1 LFQPDLALVIGQ
13 GGLIGKSVGTK
24 LRNLLAVF
32 DCPRGINWNSQ
43 TSALTDLENVILDF
57 FREVDGR
64 SWAIFWCAGKG
75 SFNSTAIQMSNE
87 LELFSRF
94 LDKVA
99 GQENRNGRV
108 VFVSSAGGVYGSKC
122 DGLIDGS
129 TPTAPN
135 SDYGMS
141 KLQQEETLRLFSIR
155 THIKSVICRLST
167 VYGSGQDMHKSQGLI
182 THLCLSS
189 MLRRHANIF
198 VSLSTSRNYVFNQDA
213 GRLIIEAGLQSDA
226 QFVGQDVSVHRI
238 SAPQSH
244 SIAEVVSAVEI
255 VYKRKI
261 MAANRIDYRS
271 VNYAPRF
278 DISCSVVNT
287 EMDNVYTPLLIGIHD
302 VKQDLLMQLQA
313 GKLQHLI

>member
-13 GGLIGKSVGTK
+13 GGLVGKSVGTE

-32 DCPRGINWNSQ
+32 DCPRRINWNSQ

-57 FREVDGR
+57 FREVDGG

-75 SFNSTAIQMSNE
+75 SFNSTAVQMSNE
-87 LELFSRF
+87 LELFTRL

-99 GQENRNGRV
+99 NQENRNGRV
-108 VFVSSAGGVYGSKC
+108 IFVSSAGGIYGSKC

-141 KLQQEETLRLFSIR
+141 KLQQEETLRLFSTR
-155 THIKSVICRLST
+155 TLIKSVICRLST

-244 SIAEVVSAVEI
+244 SIAEVVNAVEI

>member
-1 LFQPDLALVIGQ
+1 MFQPDLALVIGQ
-13 GGLIGKSVGTK
+13 GGLVGKSVGTE

-32 DCPRGINWNSQ
+32 DCPRKINWNSQ
-43 TSALTDLENVILDF
+43 ASALMDLENVILDF
-57 FREVDGR
+57 FREVDGE

-75 SFNSTAIQMSNE
+75 SFNSTSVQMSNE
-87 LELFSRF
+87 LELFTQL

-99 GQENRNGRV
+99 SQENRNGRV

-141 KLQQEETLRLFSIR
+141 KLQQEETLRLFSTR

-213 GRLIIEAGLQSDA
+213 GRLIIESGLQSDA

-244 SIAEVVSAVEI
+244 SIAEVVNAVEI

-261 MAANRIDYRS
+261 MTANRIDYRS

>member
-1 LFQPDLALVIGQ
+1 MFQPDLALVIGQ

-32 DCPRGINWNSQ
+32 DCPRRINWNSQ

-99 GQENRNGRV
+99 SQENRNGRI

-244 SIAEVVSAVEI
+244 SIAEVVNAVEI

-261 MAANRIDYRS
+261 MTANRIDYRS

>member
-13 GGLIGKSVGTK
+13 GGLVGKSVGTE

-32 DCPRGINWNSQ
+32 DCPRKINWNSQ
-43 TSALTDLENVILDF
+43 ASALMDLENVILDF
-57 FREVDGR
+57 FREVDGE

-75 SFNSTAIQMSNE
+75 SFNSTSVQMSNE
-87 LELFSRF
+87 LELFTQL

-99 GQENRNGRV
+99 SQENRNGRV

-135 SDYGMS
+135 SEYGIS
-141 KLQQEETLRLFSIR
+141 KLQQEETLRLFSTR

-189 MLRRHANIF
+189 MLRRHADIF

-213 GRLIIEAGLQSDA
+213 GRLIIESGLQSDA

-244 SIAEVVSAVEI
+244 SIAEVVNAVEI

-261 MAANRIDYRS
+261 MTANRIDYRS

>member
-189 MLRRHANIF
+189 MLRRHADIF

-213 GRLIIEAGLQSDA
+213 GRLIIESGLQSDA

-244 SIAEVVSAVEI
+244 SIAEVVNAVEI

-261 MAANRIDYRS
+261 MTANRIDYRS

>member
-1 LFQPDLALVIGQ
+1 MFQPDLALVIGQ
-13 GGLIGKSVGTK
+13 GGLVGKSVGTE

-32 DCPRGINWNSQ
+32 DCPRRINWNSQ

-57 FREVDGR
+57 FREVDGG

-75 SFNSTAIQMSNE
+75 SFNSTAVQMSNE
-87 LELFSRF
+87 LELFTRL

-99 GQENRNGRV
+99 NQENRNGRV
-108 VFVSSAGGVYGSKC
+108 IFVSSAGGIYGSKC

-141 KLQQEETLRLFSIR
+141 KLQQEETLRLFSTR
-155 THIKSVICRLST
+155 SHIKSVICRLST

-226 QFVGQDVSVHRI
+226 QFVGQVVSVHRI

-244 SIAEVVSAVEI
+244 SIAEVVNAVEI

>member
-13 GGLIGKSVGTK
+13 GGLVGKSVGTE

-32 DCPRGINWNSQ
+32 DCPRRINWNSQ

-57 FREVDGR
+57 FREVDGG

-75 SFNSTAIQMSNE
+75 SFNSTAVQMSNE
-87 LELFSRF
+87 LELFTRL

-99 GQENRNGRV
+99 NQENRNGRV
-108 VFVSSAGGVYGSKC
+108 IFVSSAGGIYGSKC

-244 SIAEVVSAVEI
+244 SIAEVVNAVEI

-261 MAANRIDYRS
+261 MTANRIDYRS

-287 EMDNVYTPLLIGIHD
+287 EIDNVYTPLLIGIHD

>member
-244 SIAEVVSAVEI
+244 SIAEVVNAVEI

>member
-13 GGLIGKSVGTK
+13 GGLVGKSVGTE

-32 DCPRGINWNSQ
+32 DCPRRINWNSQ

-57 FREVDGR
+57 FREVDGG

-75 SFNSTAIQMSNE
+75 SFNSTAVQMSNE
-87 LELFSRF
+87 LELFTRL

-99 GQENRNGRV
+99 SQENRNGRV
-108 VFVSSAGGVYGSKC
+108 VFVSSAGGIYGSKC

-141 KLQQEETLRLFSIR
+141 KLQQEETLRLFSTR
-155 THIKSVICRLST
+155 TLIKSVICRLST

-244 SIAEVVSAVEI
+244 SIAEVVNAVEI

>member
-189 MLRRHANIF
+189 MLRRHADIF

-213 GRLIIEAGLQSDA
+213 GRLIIGAGLQSDA

-244 SIAEVVSAVEI
+244 SIAEVVNAVEI

-261 MAANRIDYRS
+261 MTANRIDYRS

>member
-32 DCPRGINWNSQ
+32 DCPRRINWNSQ

-99 GQENRNGRV
+99 SQENRNGRI

-244 SIAEVVSAVEI
+244 SIAEVVNAVEI

-261 MAANRIDYRS
+261 MTANRIDYRS

-287 EMDNVYTPLLIGIHD
+287 EIDNVYTPLLIGIHD

-313 GKLQHLI
+313 GKLRHLI

>member
-1 LFQPDLALVIGQ
+1 MFQPDLALVIGQ

-32 DCPRGINWNSQ
+32 DCPRRINWNSQ

-99 GQENRNGRV
+99 SQENRNGRI

-244 SIAEVVSAVEI
+244 SIAEVVNAVEI

-261 MAANRIDYRS
+261 MTANRIDYRS

-287 EMDNVYTPLLIGIHD
+287 EIDNVYTPLLIGIHD

-313 GKLQHLI
+313 GKLRHLI

>member
-1 LFQPDLALVIGQ
+1 MFQPDLALVIGQ
-13 GGLIGKSVGTK
+13 GGLVGKSVGTE

-32 DCPRGINWNSQ
+32 DCPRRINWNSQ

-57 FREVDGR
+57 FREVDGG

-75 SFNSTAIQMSNE
+75 SFNSTAVQMSNE
-87 LELFSRF
+87 LELFTRL

-99 GQENRNGRV
+99 SQENRNGRV
-108 VFVSSAGGVYGSKC
+108 VFVSSAGGIYGSKC

-141 KLQQEETLRLFSIR
+141 KLQQEETLRLFSTR
-155 THIKSVICRLST
+155 TLIKSVICRLST

-244 SIAEVVSAVEI
+244 SIAEVVNAVEI

>member
-1 LFQPDLALVIGQ
+1 
-13 GGLIGKSVGTK
+13 
-24 LRNLLAVF
+24 
-32 DCPRGINWNSQ
+32 
-43 TSALTDLENVILDF
+43 
-57 FREVDGR
+57 
-64 SWAIFWCAGKG
+64 
-75 SFNSTAIQMSNE
+75 MSNE

-135 SDYGMS
+135 SDYGLS

-244 SIAEVVSAVEI
+244 SIAEVVNAVEI

-261 MAANRIDYRS
+261 MTANRIDYRS

-287 EMDNVYTPLLIGIHD
+287 EIDNVYTPLLIGIHD

-313 GKLQHLI
+313 GKLRHLI

>member
-141 KLQQEETLRLFSIR
+141 KLQQEETLRLFSTR

-189 MLRRHANIF
+189 MLRRHADIF

-213 GRLIIEAGLQSDA
+213 GRLIIESGLQSDA

-244 SIAEVVSAVEI
+244 SIAEVVNAVEI

-261 MAANRIDYRS
+261 MTANRIDYRS

>member
-1 LFQPDLALVIGQ
+1 MFQPDLALVIGQ

-32 DCPRGINWNSQ
+32 DSPRRINWNSQ
-43 TSALTDLENVILDF
+43 TSALTDIENVILDF

-99 GQENRNGRV
+99 SQENRNGRI

-244 SIAEVVSAVEI
+244 SIAEVVNAVEI

-261 MAANRIDYRS
+261 MTANRIDYRS

-287 EMDNVYTPLLIGIHD
+287 EIDNVYTPLLIGIHD

-313 GKLQHLI
+313 GKLRHLI

>member
-1 LFQPDLALVIGQ
+1 MFQPDLALVIGQ
-13 GGLIGKSVGTK
+13 GGLVGKSVACE
-24 LRNLLAVF
+24 LRNSISVF
-32 DCPRGINWNSQ
+32 DSPRRINWNSQ
-43 TSALTDLENVILDF
+43 TSALTDIENVIHDF
-57 FREVDGR
+57 FRAVDGG

-75 SFNSTAIQMSNE
+75 SFNSTALQMAYE
-87 LELFSRF
+87 TELFSRL
-94 LDKVA
+94 LDNVA
-99 GQENRNGRV
+99 SHKSRNGRV
-108 VFVSSAGGVYGSKC
+108 VFVSSAGGVYGSKSH
-122 DGLIDGS
+122 GLIDGS

-135 SDYGMS
+135 SDYGMA
-141 KLQQEETLRLFSIR
+141 KLQQEENLRLFSTR

-189 MLRRHANIF
+189 MLRRHADIF

-213 GRLIIEAGLQSDA
+213 GRLIIESGLQSDA

-244 SIAEVVSAVEI
+244 SIAEVVNAVEI

-261 MAANRIDYRS
+261 MTANRIDYRS

>member
-13 GGLIGKSVGTK
+13 GGLVGKSVGTE

-32 DCPRGINWNSQ
+32 DCPRRINWNSQ

-57 FREVDGR
+57 FREVDGG

-75 SFNSTAIQMSNE
+75 SFNSTAVQMSNE
-87 LELFSRF
+87 LELFTRL

-99 GQENRNGRV
+99 SQENRNGRV
-108 VFVSSAGGVYGSKC
+108 VFVSSAGGIYGSKC

-141 KLQQEETLRLFSIR
+141 KLQQEETLRLFSTR
-155 THIKSVICRLST
+155 TLIKSVICRLST

-244 SIAEVVSAVEI
+244 SIAEVVNAVEI

-261 MAANRIDYRS
+261 MTANRIDYRS
-271 VNYAPRF
+271 INYAPRF
-278 DISCSVVNT
+278 DISCSIVNT
-287 EMDNVYTPLLIGIHD
+287 EMDNVYTPLLVGIND
-302 VKQDLLMQLQA
+302 VRQDLLMQLQA

>member
-13 GGLIGKSVGTK
+13 GGLVGKSVGTE

-32 DCPRGINWNSQ
+32 DCPRRINWNSQ

-57 FREVDGR
+57 FREVDGG

-75 SFNSTAIQMSNE
+75 SFNSTAVQMSNE
-87 LELFSRF
+87 LELFTRL

-99 GQENRNGRV
+99 NQENRNGRV
-108 VFVSSAGGVYGSKC
+108 IFVSSAGGIYGSKC

-141 KLQQEETLRLFSIR
+141 KLQQEETLRLFSTR
-155 THIKSVICRLST
+155 SHIKSVICRLST

-226 QFVGQDVSVHRI
+226 QFVGQVVSVHRI

-244 SIAEVVSAVEI
+244 SIAEVVNAVEI

-261 MAANRIDYRS
+261 MTANRIDFRS
-271 VNYAPRF
+271 VNYSPRF

>member
-13 GGLIGKSVGTK
+13 GGLVGKSVVSE
-24 LRNLLAVF
+24 LRNSIVVF
-32 DCPRGINWNSQ
+32 DSPRRINWNDQ
-43 TSALTDLENVILDF
+43 TSALTDLKNVVKDF
-57 FREVDGR
+57 FREVGER

-75 SFNSTAIQMSNE
+75 AFNSTALQMANE
-87 LELFSRF
+87 TELFSRL
-94 LDKVA
+94 LDNVA
-99 GQENRNGRV
+99 SHNSRNGRV
-108 VFVSSAGGVYGSKC
+108 VFVSSAGGIYGSKSH
-122 DGLIDGS
+122 GLIDGS

-141 KLQQEETLRLFSIR
+141 KLQQEESLQSFSSQ

-189 MLRRHANIF
+189 MLRRPANIF

-213 GRLIIEAGLQSDA
+213 GRLIIEAGLQSEA
-226 QFVGQDVSVHRI
+226 HFVGQDVSVHRI
-238 SAPQSH
+238 AAPQSH
-244 SIAEVVSAVEI
+244 SIAEVVNAVEI

-261 MAANRIDYRS
+261 MTANRIDYRS
-271 VNYAPRF
+271 LNYAPRF
-278 DISCSVVNT
+278 DISCSLPTT
-287 EMDNVYTPLLIGIHD
+287 ELAKIHTPLLVGIND
-302 VKQDLLMQLQA
+302 VKQDLLIQLQA